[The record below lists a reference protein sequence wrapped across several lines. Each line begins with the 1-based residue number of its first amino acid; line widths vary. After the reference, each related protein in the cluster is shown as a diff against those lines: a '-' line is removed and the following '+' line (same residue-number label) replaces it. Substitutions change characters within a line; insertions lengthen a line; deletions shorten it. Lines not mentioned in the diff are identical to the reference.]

1 MYFLNMGGKPSA
13 SQMARLIAVQSSRS
27 GRNVLVCDTINV
39 TSYSSKE
46 RPLNDLSGFS
56 VHGSEGG
63 FDTVDD
69 AIAETFFTSSNF
81 YKHLKTLIS
90 RYDQV
95 FICSDQKKSSAELI
109 ALQSFDPSTVLTA
122 RLRKLKGSTKYKIK

>member
-1 MYFLNMGGKPSA
+1 MSKLLIKLRKTKNEELRQAEVALSSKKLVYFLNMGGKPSA

-56 VHGSEGG
+56 VHGS
-63 FDTVDD
+63 
-69 AIAETFFTSSNF
+69 
-81 YKHLKTLIS
+81 
-90 RYDQV
+90 
-95 FICSDQKKSSAELI
+95 
-109 ALQSFDPSTVLTA
+109 
-122 RLRKLKGSTKYKIK
+122 